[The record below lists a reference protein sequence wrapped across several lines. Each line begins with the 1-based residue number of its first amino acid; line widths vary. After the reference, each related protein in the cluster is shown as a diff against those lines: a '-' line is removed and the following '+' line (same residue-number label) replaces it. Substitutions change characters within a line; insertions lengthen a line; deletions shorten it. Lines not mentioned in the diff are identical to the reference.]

1 MEEIINNIKI
11 QLKILGYEIRD
22 SDKTDIEYIANK
34 HVSKIEY
41 LCGLKE
47 IQEPLSYLIV
57 DRVCAEFLKNKITL
71 GEELDIKIDNSIN
84 SIKIGDVSVDF
95 PNNSSSE
102 EKLYLIL
109 ETLER
114 KDFDYSPYSKM
125 RC

>member
-1 MEEIINNIKI
+1 MEIIDNIEM

-22 SDKTDIEYIANK
+22 TDKSYINYLSNK
-34 HVSKIEY
+34 HISQIKY
-41 LCGLKE
+41 LCGLEE
-47 IQEPLSYLIV
+47 IQESLSYLIV

-102 EKLYLIL
+102 EKLLLIL
-109 ETLER
+109 EKLER
-114 KDFDYSPYSKM
+114 KDFDYSSYSKM
-125 RC
+125 RW